1 MHLCVLSHYAVSDY
15 FVTPMDYSLT
25 PMDYISVN
33 GISHECVA
41 ISFSRAFPNPEIESG
56 SPAWPGAFFTMEP
69 LGKPI
74 NVQAGLTK

>member
-1 MHLCVLSHYAVSDY
+1 MFEHASVCAQSLHRVY

-41 ISFSRAFPNPEIESG
+41 ISFSRAFPDPEIKSG
-56 SPAWPGAFFTMEP
+56 SPAWPGGFFTMEP
-69 LGKPI
+69 IGKPI
-74 NVQAGLTK
+74 MFRQV

>member
-1 MHLCVLSHYAVSDY
+1 MFEHASVCAQSLRRVY
-15 FVTPMDYSLT
+15 FVT

-41 ISFSRAFPNPEIESG
+41 ISFSRAFPDPEIKSG
-56 SPAWPGAFFTMEP
+56 SPAWPGGFFTMEP

-74 NVQAGLTK
+74 MFRQV